1 MNDICQKRGATGMEQ
16 DRSREGFSLVELIIV
31 IAIMGT
37 LVGLTAYG
45 FGYMKL
51 ADAKGLANGIN
62 SGLSELKSESMAKNE
77 PVYMHLF
84 ERDGSYF
91 LYYSDNSACDTDE
104 DGKNLGSSQMSIKLD
119 GTELGAGGTKSFH
132 IRKKDGAFEAV
143 GGEEPPSEIEV
154 SSDSYLYKIVLV
166 KDTGRHYIE

>member
-1 MNDICQKRGATGMEQ
+1 MKQERI
-16 DRSREGFSLVELIIV
+16 REGFSLVELILV
-31 IAIMGT
+31 IAVMGI

-45 FGYMKL
+45 YGYMKL

-84 ERDGSYF
+84 EREGNYI
-91 LYYSDNSACDTDE
+91 LYYSEDSSCDTGV
-104 DGKNLGSSQMSIKLD
+104 DGKNLGSSEMSLKLD
-119 GTELGAGGTKSFH
+119 GTELGAGGAKSFH
-132 IRKKDGAFEAV
+132 IRKKDGAFEPV
-143 GGEEPPSEIEV
+143 NGEEPPSEIEV
-154 SSDSYLYKIVLV
+154 SSGSYTYKIVLV